1 MGFFG
6 FIASVG
12 SAIGSALSSAATA
25 VGNAIST
32 VGKAIVETG
41 KEFLKTTI
49 ETLKLVVDVLEFV
62 AKKLGIIEDETSED
76 LGDRALRSDRTR
88 DDFDNV
94 NECIDYLKENVEPTP
109 LKELEKLS
117 PEERLKRVAIGNAL
131 LAKAIEEKMS
141 LEIPVDFW
149 KEAVERGLSAEE
161 IDNLLKKFKD
171 AGVAPIDFVK
181 YLKRELDEE
190 KEENM
195 DDLLIDLYTKEYPQ
209 IEHKEIEKKVI
220 LLKDI

>member
-1 MGFFG
+1 MFG
-6 FIASVG
+6 LGSVLSTIGSVLSTAASALG
-12 SAIGSALSSAATA
+12 SAISI
-25 VGNAIST
+25 VGETI
-32 VGKAIVETG
+32 VGIGEK
-41 KEFLKTTI
+41 FLKTTI
-49 ETLKLVVDVLEFV
+49 ETLKIVVDVLEFV
-62 AKKLGIIEDETSED
+62 AKRLGIIENETSED
-76 LGDRALRSDRTR
+76 LGDRALRSDRKR
-88 DDFDNV
+88 EDFDNV
-94 NECIDYLKENVEPTP
+94 NEYIDYLKENVEPTP

-141 LEIPVDFW
+141 FEIPIDFW
-149 KEAVERGLSAEE
+149 KEAVERGLSKEE

-190 KEENM
+190 KEENI

-209 IEHKEIEKKVI
+209 MEHKEIEKKVI